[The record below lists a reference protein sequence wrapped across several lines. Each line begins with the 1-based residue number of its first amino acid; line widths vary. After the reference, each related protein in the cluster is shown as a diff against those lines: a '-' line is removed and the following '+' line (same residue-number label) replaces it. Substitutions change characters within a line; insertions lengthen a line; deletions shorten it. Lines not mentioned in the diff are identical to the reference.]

1 MWTENYDQIIY
12 GFRNMVHDRW
22 KCYFSFL
29 TIFFPLTSLGAP
41 KINKLKKI
49 KKKLEIWFY
58 TYVPKIMARWF
69 TVSEIWCVA
78 DGIVISHFGL
88 FFALLPLY
96 ELKQSNFPK
105 NEKNTWRYHHFTF
118 ADQNLSSDS
127 LRLLRYGA
135 WEMEMLLLISGYF
148 CPFTP
153 LAAPKKFFCK
163 NEKQTGGVIILHIC
177 TKKYGHIIY
186 HSRNV
191 VRDRWNCYFS
201 F

>member
-1 MWTENYDQIIY
+1 MYQKLWPDDLRFLRYGVWQMELLFLILGCFLLFYPFTSSNNQI
-12 GFRNMVHDRW
+12 FQKM
-22 KCYFSFL
+22 K
-29 TIFFPLTSLGAP
+29 
-41 KINKLKKI
+41 
-49 KKKLEIWFY
+49 
-58 TYVPKIMARWF
+58 
-69 TVSEIWCVA
+69 
-78 DGIVISHFGL
+78 
-88 FFALLPLY
+88 
-96 ELKQSNFPK
+96 
-105 NEKNTWRYHHFTF
+105 KNTWRYHHFTF
-118 ADQNLSSDS
+118 SDQNLSSDS